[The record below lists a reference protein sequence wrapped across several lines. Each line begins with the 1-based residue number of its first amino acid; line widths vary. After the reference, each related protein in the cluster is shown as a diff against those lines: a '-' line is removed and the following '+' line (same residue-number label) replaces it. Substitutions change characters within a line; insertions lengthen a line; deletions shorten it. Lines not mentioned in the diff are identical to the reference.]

1 MEIKLFFMHY
11 RFIFIFLISFF
22 SLNAQ
27 EKPVVVLELFTSQGC
42 SSCPPADRLLEE
54 IKNNNDSDRVI
65 PVAYHVDYWDYI
77 GWKDPFA
84 SKDYTNK
91 QRDYAEKF
99 LSSSIYTPQ
108 LVINGDE
115 HFVGS
120 DKVRIERRIKQIL
133 HRGSNSNTIEITDLK
148 IKDKKVDFSYK
159 VDGKTK
165 KRNIYFLLTIDKRV
179 TPVKR
184 GENRNRTLTN
194 TNIVILEKIVSLI
207 EKEGKMTLSI
217 PDIIEPKDEIK
228 LIAITKDKD
237 LLVTSGIQIKL

>member
-1 MEIKLFFMHY
+1 MHY

-84 SKDYTNK
+84 SKDYTDK

-133 HRGSNSNTIEITDLK
+133 HRGSNSNTIEISDTEINDG
-148 IKDKKVDFSYK
+148 KVIFFYK

-165 KRNIYFLLTIDKRV
+165 KRNIHFLLAINKRI

-184 GENRNRTLTN
+184 GENRNRTLIN
-194 TNIVILEKIVSLI
+194 TNIVVLEKIVALTN
-207 EKEGKMTLSI
+207 KEGKILLSI
-217 PDIIEPKDEIK
+217 PDIVKTEDELR
-228 LIAITKDKD
+228 LIAITKDREQ
-237 LLVTSGIQIKL
+237 LVTSGVQVNL

>member
-1 MEIKLFFMHY
+1 MHY

-165 KRNIYFLLTIDKRV
+165 KRNICFLLTIDKRV

-184 GENRNRTLTN
+184 GENTNRTLTN